1 MSSDLRNGV
10 SVTELV
16 TGIVRDIG
24 DLVRQEMRF
33 ARTEVASD
41 LRKMRAAAAWFF
53 AGAAVCLVGLIQLAF
68 ALGWLVHWLSLP
80 PLPEGARAGMPEWA
94 AHGVVSVALL
104 VIGGLV
110 ASVGTSLFSDVNP
123 LPEKT
128 LQTIQENVSLTPANP
143 SPQAV
148 PTSSAGARTAS

>member
-53 AGAAVCLVGLIQLAF
+53 AGAAVSLVGLIQLAF
-68 ALGWLVHWLSLP
+68 ALGWLLQWLSLP
-80 PLPEGARAGMPEWA
+80 PVPEGVRQGMPLWA
-94 AHGVVSVALL
+94 AHGAVSVALL

-110 ASVGTSLFSDVNP
+110 ASVGMGLFSDVNP

-128 LQTIQENVSLTPANP
+128 LQTIQENVSLTPATP
-143 SPQAV
+143 SPPA
-148 PTSSAGARTAS
+148 TSSAGARTAS